1 MFAPVSTINGTC
13 MRLSWVSAFV
23 PDARGVR
30 WIFGLLLLPAVWLA
44 KGGSAPGPPPVS
56 VAPVAAVAPAAAPV
70 APAARVVPRLAPA
83 APRAAR

>member
-1 MFAPVSTINGTC
+1 
-13 MRLSWVSAFV
+13 MRFGWISAFV

-44 KGGSAPGPPPVS
+44 KGGSAPGPPP
-56 VAPVAAVAPAAAPV
+56 APVATVAPAAAPV
-70 APAARVVPRLAPA
+70 APAPLAPRLAPV